1 MNNIRVT
8 MSDAST
14 GATTSKSLQ
23 VDDAK
28 LAKFE
33 KMMMYGTM
41 IPQFTSGVRFLW
53 TIEELEIL

>member
-1 MNNIRVT
+1 

-33 KMMMYGTM
+33 KMMMDGTM

-53 TIEELEIL
+53 TIEEVEIL